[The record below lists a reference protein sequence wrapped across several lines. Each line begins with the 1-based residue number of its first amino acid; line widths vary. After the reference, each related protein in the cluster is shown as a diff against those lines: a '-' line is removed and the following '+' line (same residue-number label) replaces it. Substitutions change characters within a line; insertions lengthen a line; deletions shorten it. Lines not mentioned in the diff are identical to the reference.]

1 MASYFAIVAI
11 RLTYVLL
18 KNKIPHQSPV
28 TPQLLRPEGCKL
40 GIPKAFQV
48 EIAKVAY
55 LPPNRLQSSVAYT
68 VPGGKRRWL
77 CWFTEPITE
86 PSNQN
91 HVQKVSSFPNCQS
104 WGGKKILQ
112 KFQELVVGL
121 TTTLLKIMILVKVA
135 HFPMY

>member
-1 MASYFAIVAI
+1 MTSYLVIVAI

-18 KNKIPHQSPV
+18 QIHFIPHQSPV
-28 TPQLLRPEGCKL
+28 TPPKLLAPEGRKL

-77 CWFTEPITE
+77 CWF
-86 PSNQN
+86 
-91 HVQKVSSFPNCQS
+91 H
-104 WGGKKILQ
+104 
-112 KFQELVVGL
+112 
-121 TTTLLKIMILVKVA
+121 
-135 HFPMY
+135 